1 MFGKKKT
8 TEKILLGNMI
18 EGLPIQNNIDLMF
31 KLKPEGATF
40 FVPSEQKTFEINISK
55 ITKVQWY
62 DETSMEKVITQ
73 SAPGMIIG
81 AVAFGLIGAMIGGRV
96 KTKDV
101 KTTTHFVVINYNSNG
116 EKQIVMKTNDAL
128 GAMKISDYFKELKP
142 EPNTPQ
148 TFTL

>member
-8 TEKILLGNMI
+8 SEKILLGNLI
-18 EGLPIQNNIDLMF
+18 EGLPVQNNIDLMF

-40 FVPSEQKTFEINISK
+40 FIPQEQKTFEINISK
-55 ITKVQWY
+55 LTKVQWY
-62 DETSMEKVITQ
+62 DETTMEKVINQ

-81 AVAFGLIGAMIGGRV
+81 AAAFGLIGAMVGGRV

-101 KTTTHFVVINYNSNG
+101 KTTTHFLLINYESDG
-116 EKQIVMKTNDAL
+116 QKQIVMKTNDAL

-142 EPNTPQ
+142 DSNTPQ
-148 TFTL
+148 TITL